1 MLAPSKVIKRD
12 APDYSACA
20 GRGYYAYLGM
30 PCTGPPLLSRHA
42 PRAAAT
48 ISARRGCYL
57 GMHARATRVCAAD
70 VLALRGEMQRG
81 RQDIVA
87 PVGLV
92 MGAASSAE
100 LRLRLRLSAEFE
112 AEC

>member
-12 APDYSACA
+12 ALAPDYLA
-20 GRGYYAYLGM
+20 
-30 PCTGPPLLSRHA
+30 RHA
-42 PRAAAT
+42 RAAAT